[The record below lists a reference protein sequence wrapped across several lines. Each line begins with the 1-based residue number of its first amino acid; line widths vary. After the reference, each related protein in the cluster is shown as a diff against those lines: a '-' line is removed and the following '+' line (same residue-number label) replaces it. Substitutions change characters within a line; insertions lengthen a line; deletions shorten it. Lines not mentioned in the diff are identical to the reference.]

1 MKIEVKPKEIVKL
14 IKKLRKKDS
23 AKDIKLGTGI
33 LVKLGG
39 EGVAQNDILK
49 EVIEAIIKETLDDDR
64 RTFM

>member
-1 MKIEVKPKEIVKL
+1 MKIEAKPKEIVKL

-23 AKDIKLGTGI
+23 AKAVKLGTGI

-39 EGVAQNDILK
+39 EGAAQNDILK
-49 EVIEAIIKETLDDDR
+49 EAIEAIIKETLDDDR